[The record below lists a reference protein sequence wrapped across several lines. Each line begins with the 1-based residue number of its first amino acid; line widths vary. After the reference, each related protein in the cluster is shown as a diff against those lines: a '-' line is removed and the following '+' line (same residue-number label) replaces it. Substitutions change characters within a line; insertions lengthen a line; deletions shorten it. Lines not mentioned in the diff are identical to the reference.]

1 MSKAGTNFIQKT
13 FDTVT
18 IITGKNTDKILK
30 STFEKVNLRKVNEKT
45 LSVAFD
51 EAKRIDHV
59 NLLLEIFGINKN
71 IKKTIDIKLDNLP
84 KSLLRTSKYLFTQSL
99 TNTIPKLK

>member
-1 MSKAGTNFIQKT
+1 M
-13 FDTVT
+13 
-18 IITGKNTDKILK
+18 
-30 STFEKVNLRKVNEKT
+30 
-45 LSVAFD
+45 AFD

-84 KSLLRTSKYLFTQSL
+84 KNLLRTSKYLSHPVFNKYHSETEMMRY
-99 TNTIPKLK
+99 LKKTGR